1 MTSRPPSAIRRS
13 LSGGQNLSL
22 AKLVTTR
29 AAAPAGARQ
38 LALNVL
44 LQVQAGAY
52 ADVALHRTLDQA
64 TVSESDSPAERAF
77 ATELVYGI
85 VRRQR
90 TLDALID
97 QLGTRPADKQPPV
110 LRLVLHLGLYQ
121 LRYLTAVPA
130 SAAVNTSVDLAKA
143 NGLGKL
149 SGVVNGLL
157 RQYLR
162 QAEGGSDP
170 LVLPEEA
177 AIALGICHSYPDW
190 LVALWLDQLGFEE
203 TEQLCQ
209 WFNQVPS
216 IDLRVNRDRTSVAA
230 LQAAF
235 GAAGIAVEP
244 LAGIPYGL
252 RLVNHQGA
260 LTNLPGYSE
269 GWWSVQDA
277 SAQLV
282 GLLLDP
288 QPGETVL
295 DVCAAPGGKAT
306 QMAEIVGSEGTVWAC
321 DRAPSRLKKITANA
335 RRLGLTNLH
344 THAGDST
351 DLAQFHQQFDRV
363 LVDAPCSG
371 LGTLHRHAD
380 ARWRQNPDSIATLAE
395 LQSTLLVE
403 AARCVKPGGTLV
415 YATCTLHPTE
425 NEAVIKS
432 FCHAHSQWRVQPP
445 APDFSS
451 GLDAAPQGWVRVWP
465 HRQNMD
471 GFFMAKLKAD
481 Y

>member
-1 MTSRPPSAIRRS
+1 M
-13 LSGGQNLSL
+13 
-22 AKLVTTR
+22 TTR
-29 AAAPAGARQ
+29 ATAPAGASSGARQ

-52 ADVALHRTLDQA
+52 ADVALHRTLTQGA
-64 TVSESDSPAERAF
+64 LGESDSRGERSAERAF
-77 ATELVYGI
+77 ATELVYGT

-121 LRYLTAVPA
+121 LRYLTAVPD

-157 RQYLR
+157 RQYIR
-162 QAEGGSDP
+162 QAEQGPDP
-170 LVLPEEA
+170 LKLPEQPA
-177 AIALGICHSYPDW
+177 TALGIRHSYPDW
-190 LVALWLDQLGFEE
+190 LVALWLDQLGPEE
-203 TEQLCQ
+203 TDQLCQ
-209 WFNQVPS
+209 WFNRVPT
-216 IDLRVNRDRTSVAA
+216 IDLRVNRQQTTVEAVKT
-230 LQAAF
+230 AF
-235 GAAGIAVEP
+235 EAAGIAVEP
-244 LAGIPYGL
+244 LPGLPFGL
-252 RLVNHQGA
+252 RLVNHQGS
-260 LTNLPGYSE
+260 LPDLPGYDA

-288 QPGETVL
+288 QPGEAVL

-306 QMAEIVGSEGTVWAC
+306 QMAEIVGEAGKVWAC

-335 RRLGLTNLH
+335 SRLGITNLH

-351 DLAQFHQQFDRV
+351 DLAQFHGQADRV

-380 ARWRQNPDSIATLAE
+380 ARWRQSPESIVALAE
-395 LQSTLLVE
+395 LQSALLAE
-403 AARCVKPGGTLV
+403 AARCVKPGGSLV
-415 YATCTLHPTE
+415 YATCTLHPAE
-425 NEAVIKS
+425 NEAVIEA
-432 FCHAHSQWRVQPP
+432 FCHAQSQWRVQPP
-445 APDFSS
+445 AHGFGH
-451 GLDAAPQGWVRVWP
+451 GLDVTPQGWVRVWP

-471 GFFMAKLKAD
+471 GFFMAKLQASQ
-481 Y
+481 

>member
-1 MTSRPPSAIRRS
+1 MTNSSAALSRA
-13 LSGGQNLSL
+13 
-22 AKLVTTR
+22 
-29 AAAPAGARQ
+29 AGARQ

-52 ADVALHRTLDQA
+52 ADVALHRTLAQGNL
-64 TVSESDSPAERAF
+64 SESDSPGERSAERAF
-77 ATELVYGI
+77 ATELVYGT

-121 LRYLTAVPA
+121 LRYLTAVPD

-143 NGLGKL
+143 NGLGRL

-157 RQYLR
+157 RQYIR
-162 QAEGGSDP
+162 QVEAGTDP
-170 LVLPEEA
+170 LVLPDQPVA
-177 AIALGICHSYPDW
+177 ALGIQHSYPDW
-190 LVALWLDQLGFEE
+190 LVALWLDQLGPEE
-203 TEQLCQ
+203 TDQLCQ

-216 IDLRVNRDRTSVAA
+216 IDLRVNRQQTTVSAVKTAFDAA
-230 LQAAF
+230 D
-235 GAAGIAVEP
+235 IAVV
-244 LAGIPYGL
+244 AIPGLSYGL

-260 LTNLPGYSE
+260 LSDLPGYE
-269 GWWSVQDA
+269 AGWWSVQDA

-288 QPGETVL
+288 QPGNKVL

-306 QMAEIVGSEGTVWAC
+306 QIAEMVGPEGKVWAC
-321 DRAPSRLKKITANA
+321 DRAPSRLKKTAANA
-335 RRLGLTNLH
+335 ARLGLTNLYI
-344 THAGDST
+344 HAGDST
-351 DLAQFHQQFDRV
+351 DLAPFHQQFDRV

-380 ARWRQNPDSIATLAE
+380 ARWRQTPSSIVGLAK
-395 LQSTLLVE
+395 LQNALLTE

-415 YATCTLHPTE
+415 YATCTLHPAE
-425 NEAVIKS
+425 NEAVIGA
-432 FCHAHSQWRVQPP
+432 FCQAHSSWRIQPP
-445 APDFSS
+445 EPGFGG
-451 GLDAAPQGWVRVWP
+451 GLEAAPQGWVRVWP
-465 HRQNMD
+465 HRHGMD
-471 GFFMAKLKAD
+471 GFFMVKLQAT
-481 Y
+481 

>member
-1 MTSRPPSAIRRS
+1 M
-13 LSGGQNLSL
+13 
-22 AKLVTTR
+22 AKITTAP
-29 AAAPAGARQ
+29 AAAPARAASGARQ

-52 ADVALHRTLDQA
+52 ADVALHRTLTQA
-64 TVSESDSPAERAF
+64 ALSDNDRAF
-77 ATELVYGI
+77 ATELVYGT

-90 TLDALID
+90 TLDALIG

-143 NGLGKL
+143 NGLGRL

-162 QAEGGSDP
+162 QSEDGVDP
-170 LVLPEEA
+170 LLLSADP
-177 AIALGICHSYPDW
+177 AIALGTRHSYPDW
-190 LVALWLDQLGFEE
+190 LVALWLQQLGLEE

-216 IDLRVNRDRTSVAA
+216 IDLRVNREHTTVEA
-230 LQAAF
+230 LQSAF
-235 GAAGIAVEP
+235 GAAGIAVDS
-244 LAGIPYGL
+244 IPGVPFGL

-260 LTNLPGYSE
+260 LTDLPGYE
-269 GWWSVQDA
+269 AGWWSVQDA

-306 QMAEIVGSEGTVWAC
+306 QMAEIVGQNGRVVAC

-335 RRLGLTNLH
+335 RRLGMTNLQ

-351 DLAQFHQQFDRV
+351 DLALFHDQFDRV

-380 ARWRQNPDSIATLAE
+380 ARWRQNPESTASLAE
-395 LQSTLLVE
+395 LQTALLAE
-403 AARCVKPGGTLV
+403 AVRCVKPGGTLV
-415 YATCTLHPTE
+415 YATCTLHPAE
-425 NEAVIKS
+425 NEAVIEE
-432 FCHAHSQWRVQPP
+432 FCQANPAWRIQPP
-445 APDFSS
+445 DLGFGNGLEVAPE
-451 GLDAAPQGWVRVWP
+451 GWVRVWP

-471 GFFMAKLKAD
+471 GFFMVKLGQQAFP
-481 Y
+481 

>member
-1 MTSRPPSAIRRS
+1 MSRPPSAIGRAP
-13 LSGGQNLSL
+13 SGAQNLSL
-22 AKLVTTR
+22 AKIVTTR
-29 AAAPAGARQ
+29 TAAPSGARQ

-52 ADVALHRTLDQA
+52 ADVALHRTLSQ
-64 TVSESDSPAERAF
+64 TKLSESDRAF
-77 ATELVYGI
+77 ATELVYGT

-121 LRYLTAVPA
+121 LRYLTAVPD

-143 NGLGKL
+143 NGLDKL

-157 RQYLR
+157 RQYIR
-162 QAEGGSDP
+162 QSEQDTDP
-170 LVLPEEA
+170 LRLPDQP
-177 AIALGICHSYPDW
+177 AIALGIRHSYPDW
-190 LVALWLDQLGFEE
+190 LIELWLDQLGAAE
-203 TEQLCQ
+203 TDRLCQ
-209 WFNQVPS
+209 WFNQVPA
-216 IDLRVNRDRTSVAA
+216 IDLRVNRQQTTVEAVKTAFAA
-230 LQAAF
+230 AD
-235 GAAGIAVEP
+235 IAIEP
-244 LAGIPYGL
+244 IPGVPWGL

-260 LTNLPGYSE
+260 LTNLPGYE
-269 GWWSVQDA
+269 AGWWSVQDA

-306 QMAEIVGSEGTVWAC
+306 QMAEIVGEGGQVWAC

-335 RRLGLTNLH
+335 NRLGLTNLH

-351 DLAQFHQQFDRV
+351 DLTQFHHQADRV

-380 ARWRQNPDSIATLAE
+380 ARWRQTPDSITTLAE
-395 LQSTLLVE
+395 LQSALLSE
-403 AARCVKPGGTLV
+403 AARCIKPGGTLV
-415 YATCTLHPTE
+415 YATCTLHPAE
-425 NEAVIKS
+425 NEAVIEA
-432 FCHAHSQWRVQPP
+432 FCRAHPTWQVQPP
-445 APDFSS
+445 APGFGD
-451 GLDAAPQGWVRVWP
+451 GLEVAPAGWVRVWP
-465 HRQNMD
+465 HRQSMD
-471 GFFMAKLKAD
+471 GFFMVRLQQA
-481 Y
+481 

>member
-1 MTSRPPSAIRRS
+1 MSRAS
-13 LSGGQNLSL
+13 
-22 AKLVTTR
+22 
-29 AAAPAGARQ
+29 AGARQ

-52 ADVALHRTLDQA
+52 ADVALHRTLA
-64 TVSESDSPAERAF
+64 LEEACREHAAERAL
-77 ATELVYGI
+77 ATELVYGT

-97 QLGTRPADKQPPV
+97 QLGTRPAAKQPPV

-121 LRYLTAVPA
+121 LRYLSAVPA
-130 SAAVNTSVDLAKA
+130 AAAVNTSVDLAKA

-157 RQYLR
+157 RQYIR
-162 QAEGGSDP
+162 QAEQADP
-170 LVLPEEA
+170 LRLPDHPVA
-177 AIALGICHSYPDW
+177 ALGIRHSYPDW
-190 LVALWLDQLGFEE
+190 LVALWLDQLGPSE
-203 TEQLCQ
+203 TEQLCR

-216 IDLRVNRDRTSVAA
+216 IDLRVNRDRTTVAA
-230 LQAAF
+230 LQTAF
-235 GAAGIAVEP
+235 EAVGIAVEP
-244 LAGIPYGL
+244 LAGIPFGL

-260 LTNLPGYSE
+260 LTDLPGYE
-269 GWWSVQDA
+269 AGWWSVQDA

-282 GLLLDP
+282 GLLLAP
-288 QPGETVL
+288 QPGDMVL

-306 QMAEIVGSEGTVWAC
+306 QMAEMVGHGGKVVAC

-335 RRLGLTNLH
+335 TRLGLTNLH
-344 THAGDST
+344 VHGGDST
-351 DLAQFHQQFDRV
+351 DLAQFHGQADRV

-380 ARWRQNPDSIATLAE
+380 ARWRQSPEGIASLAE
-395 LQSTLLVE
+395 LQTALLTE

-415 YATCTLHPTE
+415 YATCTLHPAE
-425 NEAVIKS
+425 NEAVIEQ
-432 FCHAHSQWRVQPP
+432 FCQADPAWQIQPP
-445 APDFSS
+445 DSGFGNGLEVAPE
-451 GLDAAPQGWVRVWP
+451 GWVRVWP

-471 GFFMAKLKAD
+471 GFFMVKLQKI
-481 Y
+481 

>member
-1 MTSRPPSAIRRS
+1 MT
-13 LSGGQNLSL
+13 N
-22 AKLVTTR
+22 R

-52 ADVALHRTLDQA
+52 ADVALHRTLGQA
-64 TVSESDSPAERAF
+64 GLSETDRAF
-77 ATELVYGI
+77 ATELVYGT

-121 LRYLTAVPA
+121 LRYLTAVPD

-162 QAEGGSDP
+162 QSDQDADP
-170 LVLPEEA
+170 LRLPDQP
-177 AIALGICHSYPDW
+177 AIALGIRHSYPDW
-190 LVALWLDQLGFEE
+190 LIALWLDQLGAEE
-203 TEQLCQ
+203 TDRLCQ

-216 IDLRVNRDRTSVAA
+216 IDLRVNRDRTTVEA
-230 LQAAF
+230 LHTAF
-235 GAAGIAVEP
+235 EAAGIAVNP
-244 LAGIPYGL
+244 LAGIPFGL
-252 RLVNHQGA
+252 RLVNHQGS
-260 LTNLPGYSE
+260 LTDLPGYE
-269 GWWSVQDA
+269 AGWWSVQDA

-288 QPGETVL
+288 QPGETIL

-306 QMAEIVGSEGTVWAC
+306 QMAEIVGNEGKVWAC

-335 RRLGLTNLH
+335 TRLGFTNLH

-351 DLAQFHQQFDRV
+351 DLAQFYGLADRV

-380 ARWRQNPDSIATLAE
+380 ARWRQNPASIATLAE
-395 LQSTLLVE
+395 LQSALLAE

-415 YATCTLHPTE
+415 YATCTLHPAE
-425 NEAVIKS
+425 NEAVIS
-432 FCHAHSQWRVQPP
+432 AFCQAHPTWQVQPP
-445 APDFSS
+445 EPGFGD
-451 GLDAAPQGWVRVWP
+451 GLEVAPQGWVKIWP
-465 HRQNMD
+465 HRHNMD
-471 GFFMAKLKAD
+471 GFFMAKLRES
-481 Y
+481 

>member
-1 MTSRPPSAIRRS
+1 MTTPSAS
-13 LSGGQNLSL
+13 PSK
-22 AKLVTTR
+22 AV
-29 AAAPAGARQ
+29 GARQ

-52 ADVALHRTLDQA
+52 ADVALHRTLAQGNL
-64 TVSESDSPAERAF
+64 SENDFPGERSAERAF
-77 ATELVYGI
+77 ATELVYGT

-97 QLGTRPADKQPPV
+97 QLATRPANKQPPV

-143 NGLGKL
+143 NGLGRL

-157 RQYLR
+157 RQYSR
-162 QAEGGSDP
+162 QADQGADP
-170 LVLPEEA
+170 LKLPA
-177 AIALGICHSYPDW
+177 QPVAALGTLHSYPDW
-190 LVALWLDQLGFEE
+190 LVALWLDQIGAEE
-203 TEQLCQ
+203 TDQLCR

-216 IDLRVNRDRTSVAA
+216 IDLRVNRQQTTIEAVKTAFAA
-230 LQAAF
+230 AE
-235 GAAGIAVEP
+235 IAVE
-244 LAGIPYGL
+244 LIPGVPFGL

-260 LTNLPGYSE
+260 LTDLPGYGE

-288 QPGETVL
+288 QPGDAVL

-306 QMAEIVGSEGTVWAC
+306 QMAEMVGAEGTIWAC

-335 RRLGLTNLH
+335 TRLGLTNLH
-344 THAGDST
+344 IHAGDST
-351 DLAQFHQQFDRV
+351 DLTQFYQRFDRV

-380 ARWRQNPDSIATLAE
+380 ARWRQTPASIADLAN
-395 LQSTLLVE
+395 LQGALLTE
-403 AARCVKPGGTLV
+403 AARCVKPHGTLV
-415 YATCTLHPTE
+415 YATCTLHPAE
-425 NEAVIKS
+425 NEAVIDA
-432 FCHAHSQWRVQPP
+432 FCQAHSDWRIQPP
-445 APDFSS
+445 ASRFGQ
-451 GLDAAPQGWVRVWP
+451 GLEVAPQGWVRVWP
-465 HRQNMD
+465 HRHNMD
-471 GFFMAKLKAD
+471 GFFMVKLVKRSAP
-481 Y
+481 